1 MIELAKGVQEIVLE
15 VRSSEI
21 AIESVSSVLDEVS
34 KSFSVLFNT
43 FLVSIS
49 EASSY
54 NDFSSILILVKRNS
68 L

>member
-1 MIELAKGVQEIVLE
+1 MLE

-21 AIESVSSVLDEVS
+21 AMESVSSVLDEVS
-34 KSFSVLFNT
+34 ESFSVLFDT

-54 NDFSSILILVKRNS
+54 NDFSYILILVKGNS